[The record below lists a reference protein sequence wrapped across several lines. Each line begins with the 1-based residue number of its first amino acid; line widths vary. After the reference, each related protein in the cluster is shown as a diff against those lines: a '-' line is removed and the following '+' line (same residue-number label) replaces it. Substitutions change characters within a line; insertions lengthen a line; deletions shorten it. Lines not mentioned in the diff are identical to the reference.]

1 MGVIGQAKLNLK
13 LPLLFDQTILCA
25 DLALEKKQIM
35 HNMLRNDISC
45 MFCIVDEIGMT

>member
-35 HNMLRNDISC
+35 HNMLERYFMHVLYS
-45 MFCIVDEIGMT
+45 G